1 MEEKKRIMVVEPDQT
16 LRDMFAREIES
27 GGYSVDYASNGVIAI
42 EKIRVTKPHAIVLN
56 LLTPRKSGIEILE
69 EFSGN
74 PDFKNMPFIMVAS
87 SNQSG
92 EIDRAKELGVREF
105 LIKEIFNP
113 EEVLEKIARAV
124 SARDIAPRVTTAIKS
139 GESESSLAVAPV
151 EKRSL
156 GDANSAILILVVEDD
171 KFLRELLVR
180 KLLAEKFVVE
190 NAIDAEGAFSILKE
204 RKPNIILLDL
214 ILPGVSGFDILAR
227 IKAEQATADIPVII
241 LSNLGQKEDVDRA
254 KSLGAQDFMV
264 KANFT
269 LDEIVEKV
277 HSVVG

>member
-1 MEEKKRIMVVEPDQT
+1 
-16 LRDMFAREIES
+16 
-27 GGYSVDYASNGVIAI
+27 
-42 EKIRVTKPHAIVLN
+42 
-56 LLTPRKSGIEILE
+56 
-69 EFSGN
+69 
-74 PDFKNMPFIMVAS
+74 
-87 SNQSG
+87 
-92 EIDRAKELGVREF
+92 
-105 LIKEIFNP
+105 
-113 EEVLEKIARAV
+113 
-124 SARDIAPRVTTAIKS
+124 
-139 GESESSLAVAPV
+139 
-151 EKRSL
+151 
-156 GDANSAILILVVEDD
+156 
-171 KFLRELLVR
+171 VR

>member
-1 MEEKKRIMVVEPDQT
+1 MDDKKRIMVVEHDTT
-16 LRDMFAREIES
+16 LRDILVRKIES
-27 GGYSVDYASNGVIAI
+27 GGYHVDYAGNGVVAM
-42 EKIRVTKPHAIVLN
+42 EKIRVTKPQVILLE

-69 EFSGN
+69 ELALD
-74 PDFKNMPFIMVAS
+74 PELKKIPVVMIAS
-87 SNQSG
+87 SSQAS
-92 EIDRAKELGVREF
+92 EIDRAKEMGVQEF
-105 LIKEIFNP
+105 LIKELFNP
-113 EEVLEKIARAV
+113 DEVIEKLKWV
-124 SARDIAPRVTTAIKS
+124 LDS
-139 GESESSLAVAPV
+139 GAGILPGGDMVQKVGLPPV
-151 EKRSL
+151 EEKAPSPKVVVST
-156 GDANSAILILVVEDD
+156 GANIFVLVVEDD

-180 KLLAEKFVVE
+180 KLLAEKFTVE
-190 NAIDAEGAFSILKE
+190 SAIDAEGAFAILKDK
-204 RKPNIILLDL
+204 KPDIILLDL

-227 IKAEQATADIPVII
+227 VKADQATADIPVII